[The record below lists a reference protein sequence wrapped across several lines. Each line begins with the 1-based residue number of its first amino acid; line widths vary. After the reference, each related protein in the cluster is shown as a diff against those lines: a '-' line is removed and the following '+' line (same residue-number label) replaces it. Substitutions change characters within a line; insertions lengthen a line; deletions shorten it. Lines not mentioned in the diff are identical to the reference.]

1 MVVPP
6 ATDAVAPTRG
16 RPRDPE
22 RDRAIREAALEV
34 LAEEGYDR
42 LTIELVAQRAG
53 AGKATVYRRWPS
65 KVELVIDAVELVKP
79 ALAAIDT
86 GSLEGDLDLLVEA
99 ACSKRGEFA
108 TKVMC
113 GVSSALGRDPEL
125 LAAFNERYVTPR
137 VERIRAILE
146 RARERGELTADVDID
161 FAATI
166 VPSLVQQRAL
176 ITGRAVEPGYPR
188 QVVDQVLRPMLG
200 LPVPA
205 PDSAPAHDTKDS
217 CP

>member
-6 ATDAVAPTRG
+6 ATEAAAPSRG

-34 LAEEGYDR
+34 LASEGYDR

-79 ALAAIDT
+79 ALEAIDT
-86 GSLEGDLDLLVEA
+86 GSLEGDLDVLVQA

-108 TKVMC
+108 TQVMC
-113 GVSSALGRDPEL
+113 GVASALGRDPEL
-125 LAAFNERYVTPR
+125 LAAFHERFVEPR
-137 VERIRAILE
+137 VQRIRDVLT
-146 RARERGELTADVDID
+146 RARARGELATEVDVD

-176 ITGRAVEPGYPR
+176 ITGRAVDPSYPR

-205 PDSAPAHDTKDS
+205 PTTKD
-217 CP
+217 PRP